1 MVSLFNLGEKN
12 NSVNQR
18 IWINISLLVIIFVLS
33 VIIFFNKNEIE
44 DELLPLSSI
53 NPKSIININVQ
64 RKNLDNL
71 FFSKS
76 DGVWN
81 MITPLQF
88 QANRARIESI
98 LKILETKSYKQFNL
112 DEVDIAQFALRS
124 PAVIL
129 ELNENKFSFGT
140 NNPINQRRYILF
152 NKKIHMIDDFHFPQ
166 LTTNAAYFAETK
178 LLPDKANIISIT
190 FPEYTIRLNNGK
202 WQTSIPEYD
211 EEKVKQIINK
221 WKEISAISVSKYE
234 KQEGQKTITIN
245 SMSGQEINFVIVA
258 TAPYLIL
265 GREDLG
271 IQYNMGMDDAKQM
284 FLKTY
289 LQN

>member
-1 MVSLFNLGEKN
+1 M
-12 NSVNQR
+12 NQR
-18 IWINISLLVIIFVLS
+18 IWINISLLVVIFALS

-98 LKILETKSYKQFNL
+98 LKILETKSYNQFNL

-152 NKKIHMIDDFHFPQ
+152 NKKIHMIDDFYFPQ

-178 LLPDKANIISIT
+178 LLPDKTNIISIQ

-211 EEKVKQIINK
+211 EEKVKKIINK
-221 WKEISAISVSKYE
+221 WKEIIAISVSRYE
-234 KQEGQKTITIN
+234 KQEGQKTITI
-245 SMSGQEINFVIVA
+245 SSISGQEINFAIVT

>member
-1 MVSLFNLGEKN
+1 MASLFNLGEKN

-18 IWINISLLVIIFVLS
+18 IWINISLLVVIFVLS

-88 QANRARIESI
+88 QANSARIESI

-190 FPEYTIRLNNGK
+190 FPEYTIQLNNGK
-202 WQTSIPEYD
+202 WRASIPEYD

-221 WKEISAISVSKYE
+221 WNEIIAISVSKYE

-245 SMSGQEINFVIVA
+245 SMSGQEINFAIVA

-265 GREDLG
+265 GREDLD
-271 IQYNMGMDDAKQM
+271 IQYNMSMDDAKQM
-284 FLKTY
+284 F
-289 LQN
+289 

>member
-1 MVSLFNLGEKN
+1 MASLFNLGEKN

-18 IWINISLLVIIFVLS
+18 IWINISLLVVIFVLS

-124 PAVIL
+124 PAIIL

-152 NKKIHMIDDFHFPQ
+152 NKKIHMIDDFNFPQ

-190 FPEYTIRLNNGK
+190 FPEYTIQLNNGK
-202 WQTSIPEYD
+202 WRASIPEYD

-221 WKEISAISVSKYE
+221 WGEISAISVSKYE

-245 SMSGQEINFVIVA
+245 SMSGQEINFAIVT

-289 LQN
+289 LKN

>member
-1 MVSLFNLGEKN
+1 M
-12 NSVNQR
+12 NQR

-112 DEVDIAQFALRS
+112 DEVDIAQFALRN
-124 PAVIL
+124 PAIIL

-190 FPEYTIRLNNGK
+190 FPEYTIQLNNGK
-202 WQTSIPEYD
+202 WQASIPEYD

-221 WKEISAISVSKYE
+221 WGKISAISVSKYE

-245 SMSGQEINFVIVA
+245 SMSGQEINFAIVA

-289 LQN
+289 LKN

>member
-1 MVSLFNLGEKN
+1 M
-12 NSVNQR
+12 NQR
-18 IWINISLLVIIFVLS
+18 IWINISLLVVIFVLS

-166 LTTNAAYFAETK
+166 LTTNAAYFAENK
-178 LLPDKANIISIT
+178 LLPDKANIISIR
-190 FPEYTIRLNNGK
+190 FPEYTIQLNNSK
-202 WQTSIPEYD
+202 WRASVPEYD

-245 SMSGQEINFVIVA
+245 SMSGQEINFAIVA

-271 IQYNMGMDDAKQM
+271 IQYNMGIDDAKQM

>member
-1 MVSLFNLGEKN
+1 MASLFNLGEKN
-12 NSVNQR
+12 NNVNQR
-18 IWINISLLVIIFVLS
+18 IWINISLLVVIFVLT

-152 NKKIHMIDDFHFPQ
+152 NKKIHMVDDFHFPQ
-166 LTTNAAYFAETK
+166 LTTNATYFAETK
-178 LLPDKANIISIT
+178 LLPDKTNIISIQ
-190 FPEYTIRLNNGK
+190 FPEYTIQLNNGK
-202 WQTSIPEYD
+202 WQASIPEYN
-211 EEKVKQIINK
+211 EEKAKQIINK
-221 WKEISAISVSKYE
+221 WQGVIAVSVNKYE
-234 KQEGQKTITIN
+234 KQEGQKIITIN
-245 SMSGQEINFVIVA
+245 STSGNEINFAIVA
-258 TAPYLIL
+258 IEPYLIL

-271 IQYNMGMDDAKQM
+271 IQYNMDMNDAKQM
-284 FLKTY
+284 F
-289 LQN
+289 

>member
-1 MVSLFNLGEKN
+1 M
-12 NSVNQR
+12 NQR

-152 NKKIHMIDDFHFPQ
+152 NKKIHMIDDFNFPQ

-178 LLPDKANIISIT
+178 LLPDKANIISIR

-202 WQTSIPEYD
+202 WQASIPEYD

-221 WKEISAISVSKYE
+221 WGKISAISVSKYE

-245 SMSGQEINFVIVA
+245 SMSGHEINFAIVA

-284 FLKTY
+284 F
-289 LQN
+289 

>member
-1 MVSLFNLGEKN
+1 LASLFNLGEKN

-18 IWINISLLVIIFVLS
+18 IWINISLLVVIFVLS

-190 FPEYTIRLNNGK
+190 FPEYTIQLNNGK
-202 WQTSIPEYD
+202 WQASIPEYD

-221 WKEISAISVSKYE
+221 WGKISAISVSKYE

-245 SMSGQEINFVIVA
+245 SMSGQEINFAIVA

-271 IQYNMGMDDAKQM
+271 IQYNMSMDDAKQM
-284 FLKTY
+284 F
-289 LQN
+289 

>member
-1 MVSLFNLGEKN
+1 MASLFNLGEKN

-18 IWINISLLVIIFVLS
+18 IWINISLLVVIFVLS

-98 LKILETKSYKQFNL
+98 LKILETKSYNQFNL

-178 LLPDKANIISIT
+178 LLPDKANIISIR

-202 WQTSIPEYD
+202 WQASILEYD

-221 WKEISAISVSKYE
+221 WKEISAISVSRYE

-245 SMSGQEINFVIVA
+245 SMSGQEINFAIVT

-271 IQYNMGMDDAKQM
+271 IQYNMSMDDAKQM
-284 FLKTY
+284 F
-289 LQN
+289 

>member
-1 MVSLFNLGEKN
+1 MASLFNLGEKN

-18 IWINISLLVIIFVLS
+18 IWINISLLIIIFVLS

-44 DELLPLSSI
+44 DKLLPLSSI

-71 FFSKS
+71 SFSKN

-98 LKILETKSYKQFNL
+98 LKILETKSYNQFNL

-140 NNPINQRRYILF
+140 SNPINQRRYILF

-178 LLPDKANIISIT
+178 LLPDKTNIILIR
-190 FPEYTIRLNNGK
+190 FPEYTIWLNNGK
-202 WQTSIPEYD
+202 WQASIPEYD
-211 EEKVKQIINK
+211 EEKVKKIINK
-221 WKEISAISVSKYE
+221 WKEIIAISVSRYE

-245 SMSGQEINFVIVA
+245 SLSGQEINFAIVA

-271 IQYNMGMDDAKQM
+271 IQYNMSMDDAKQM
-284 FLKTY
+284 F
-289 LQN
+289 

>member
-1 MVSLFNLGEKN
+1 M
-12 NSVNQR
+12 NQR
-18 IWINISLLVIIFVLS
+18 IWINISLLVVIFVLS

-98 LKILETKSYKQFNL
+98 LKILETKSYNQFNL

-190 FPEYTIRLNNGK
+190 FPEYTIQLNNGK
-202 WQTSIPEYD
+202 WQASIPEYD

-221 WKEISAISVSKYE
+221 WKKISAISVSKYE

-245 SMSGQEINFVIVA
+245 SLSGQEINFAIVA

>member
-1 MVSLFNLGEKN
+1 M
-12 NSVNQR
+12 NQR
-18 IWINISLLVIIFVLS
+18 IWINISLLVVIFVLS

-88 QANRARIESI
+88 QANSARIESI

-152 NKKIHMIDDFHFPQ
+152 NKKIHMIDDFYFSQ
-166 LTTNAAYFAETK
+166 LTTNVAYFAETK
-178 LLPDKANIISIT
+178 LLPDKTNIISIQ

-202 WQTSIPEYD
+202 WQASIPEYD

-221 WKEISAISVSKYE
+221 WKEISAISVSRYE

-245 SMSGQEINFVIVA
+245 SLSGQEINFAIVT

-284 FLKTY
+284 F
-289 LQN
+289 

>member
-1 MVSLFNLGEKN
+1 LASLFNLGEKN

-18 IWINISLLVIIFVLS
+18 IWINISLLVIIVVLS

-53 NPKSIININVQ
+53 NQKSIININVQ

-71 FFSKS
+71 SFSKS

-98 LKILETKSYKQFNL
+98 LKILETKSYNQFNL
-112 DEVDIAQFALRS
+112 DEVDIAQFALRN

-140 NNPINQRRYILF
+140 NNPINQKRYILF
-152 NKKIHMIDDFHFPQ
+152 NKKIHMIDDFHFFQ

-178 LLPDKANIISIT
+178 LLPDKMNIISIR

-202 WQTSIPEYD
+202 WQASIPEYD
-211 EEKVKQIINK
+211 EKKVKQIINK
-221 WKEISAISVSKYE
+221 WKEIIAISASKYE

-245 SMSGQEINFVIVA
+245 SLSGQEINFTIVA

-265 GREDLG
+265 GREDIG
-271 IQYNMGMDDAKQM
+271 IQYNMSMDDAKQM
-284 FLKTY
+284 F
-289 LQN
+289 

>member
-1 MVSLFNLGEKN
+1 MASLFNLGEKN

-18 IWINISLLVIIFVLS
+18 IWINISLLVVIFVLS

-124 PAVIL
+124 PAIIL

-152 NKKIHMIDDFHFPQ
+152 NKKIHMIDDFNFPQ

-202 WQTSIPEYD
+202 WQASIPEYD

-221 WKEISAISVSKYE
+221 WGKISAISVSKYE

-245 SMSGQEINFVIVA
+245 SVSGQEINFAIVT

-289 LQN
+289 L

>member
-1 MVSLFNLGEKN
+1 
-12 NSVNQR
+12 VNQR
-18 IWINISLLVIIFVLS
+18 IWINISLLVVIFVLS

-166 LTTNAAYFAETK
+166 LTTNAAYFAENK
-178 LLPDKANIISIT
+178 LLPDKANIISIR
-190 FPEYTIRLNNGK
+190 FPEYTIQLNNSK
-202 WQTSIPEYD
+202 WRASVPEYD

-245 SMSGQEINFVIVA
+245 SMSGQEINFAIVA

-271 IQYNMGMDDAKQM
+271 IQYNMGIDDAKQM

>member
-1 MVSLFNLGEKN
+1 M
-12 NSVNQR
+12 NQR
-18 IWINISLLVIIFVLS
+18 IWINISLLVVIFVLS

-71 FFSKS
+71 SFSKS

-178 LLPDKANIISIT
+178 LLPDKANIISIR
-190 FPEYTIRLNNGK
+190 FPEYTIQLNNGK
-202 WQTSIPEYD
+202 WQASIPEYN

-221 WKEISAISVSKYE
+221 WKKIIAISVSKYE

>member
-1 MVSLFNLGEKN
+1 
-12 NSVNQR
+12 VNQR
-18 IWINISLLVIIFVLS
+18 IWINISLLVVIFVLS

-53 NPKSIININVQ
+53 NQKSIININVQ

-71 FFSKS
+71 SFSKS

-98 LKILETKSYKQFNL
+98 LKILETKSYNQFNL
-112 DEVDIAQFALRS
+112 DEVDIAQFALRN

-140 NNPINQRRYILF
+140 NNPINQKRYILF
-152 NKKIHMIDDFHFPQ
+152 NKKIHMIDDFHFFQ

-178 LLPDKANIISIT
+178 LLPDKMNIISIR

-202 WQTSIPEYD
+202 WQASIPEYD
-211 EEKVKQIINK
+211 EKKVKQIINK
-221 WKEISAISVSKYE
+221 WKEIIAISASKYE

-245 SMSGQEINFVIVA
+245 SLSGQEINFTIVA

-271 IQYNMGMDDAKQM
+271 IQYNMSMDDAKQM
-284 FLKTY
+284 F
-289 LQN
+289 